1 MTENSVNMAAPHEL
15 ISYGKNNQVI
25 QRIRRLKL
33 GDMQCMAFTENDPPP
48 FYSLNLKKSDYVG
61 LPKGIY
67 QCMKEDYT

>member
-1 MTENSVNMAAPHEL
+1 M
-15 ISYGKNNQVI
+15 I
-25 QRIRRLKL
+25 QRIRRLKP
-33 GDMQCMAFTENDPPP
+33 GDTQCMAFTENDPPP